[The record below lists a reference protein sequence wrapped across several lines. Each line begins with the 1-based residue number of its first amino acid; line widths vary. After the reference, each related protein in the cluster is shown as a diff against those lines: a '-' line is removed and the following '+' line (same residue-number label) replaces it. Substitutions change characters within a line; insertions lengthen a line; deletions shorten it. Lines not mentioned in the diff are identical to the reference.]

1 MIKKSIIAID
11 KLGGLLAEDGQFTK
25 EGKDKEQIRRNVRDL
40 LSEIAEI
47 NNTLNDRSVDF
58 IPDYKDWSHL
68 KSKRESKFEE
78 VWELYSAYHG
88 IVKEKTIAEMTVDEF
103 NQLTSKHPINQTINV
118 NAPCA
123 QMVAHADTIITK

>member
-58 IPDYKDWSHL
+58 IPDYKDWSRL
-68 KSKRESKFEE
+68 KSERESKFEE

-88 IVKEKTIAEMTVDEF
+88 IVKEKTIGELTVDEF

-123 QMVAHADTIITK
+123 QLVTHADTVITK

>member
-11 KLGGLLAEDGQFTK
+11 KMGGLLAEDGQFTK
-25 EGKDKEQIRRNVRDL
+25 DGKDKEEIRRNVRDL
-40 LSEIAEI
+40 LCEIAEI
-47 NNTLNDRSVDF
+47 NKTLNDRSVDY

-88 IVKEKTIAEMTVDEF
+88 IVKEKTIGE
-103 NQLTSKHPINQTINV
+103 LTLKEYSELMRQNPINKTINV

-123 QMVAHADTIITK
+123 QLVAHADTIITK